1 MNDKRRQDHLPDL
14 QKTKAK
20 LGMGFDTSDTD
31 EALAAAIEQLNGI
44 TKDDNWLIGI
54 NPNQPSGEAVS
65 GESYRLPDDYPA
77 PREIL
82 QKHFPRTYAF
92 IDKRIRE
99 ELIFAPT
106 ARRAFDR
113 LSWQVISHRNH

>member
-31 EALAAAIEQLNGI
+31 EALAAAIEQFNGI

-65 GESYRLPDDYPA
+65 G
-77 PREIL
+77 
-82 QKHFPRTYAF
+82 
-92 IDKRIRE
+92 
-99 ELIFAPT
+99 
-106 ARRAFDR
+106 
-113 LSWQVISHRNH
+113 